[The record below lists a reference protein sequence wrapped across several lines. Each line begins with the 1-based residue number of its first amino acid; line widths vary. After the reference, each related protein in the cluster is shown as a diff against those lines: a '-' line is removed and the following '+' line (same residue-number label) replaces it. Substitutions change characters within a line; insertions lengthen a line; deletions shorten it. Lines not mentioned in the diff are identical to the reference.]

1 MVNLKLK
8 IAVIQPKQKKS
19 KSSIVRQG
27 NICEGIVIVD
37 ENGYYSVS
45 ISMKDDNKNPSLLY
59 LDFTER
65 SFDLKDKR
73 IVYRKEKEN
82 GRFVRIIRSKEHAKF
97 FPGLSEQYIPFV
109 NGCHVK
115 GYIVRE
121 EGVLKFDFKELAEV
135 KSLILEEDEHTD

>member
-1 MVNLKLK
+1 MVNLTLK
-8 IAVIQPKQKKS
+8 IAVLSKKT
-19 KSSIVRQG
+19 KTRSSIIRQG
-27 NICEGIVIVD
+27 KICEGIVV
-37 ENGYYSVS
+37 
-45 ISMKDDNKNPSLLY
+45 KDDNGCYQVSVSMKNDNKHPSLLY
-59 LDFTER
+59 LNFTER

-97 FPGLSEQYIPFV
+97 FPGLSEQYTPFV
-109 NGCHVK
+109 TGCRVR
-115 GYIVRE
+115 GYIVKD

>member
-1 MVNLKLK
+1 MVNLTLK
-8 IAVIQPKQKKS
+8 IAIIPKKTKTRN
-19 KSSIVRQG
+19 SIVRQG
-27 NICEGIVIVD
+27 KICEGVV
-37 ENGYYSVS
+37 V
-45 ISMKDDNKNPSLLY
+45 KDDNGCYQVSVSMKNDNTNPSLLY
-59 LDFTER
+59 LNLTER

-82 GRFVRIIRSKEHAKF
+82 GRFVRIIRSKENAKF
-97 FPGLSEQYIPFV
+97 FPGLSEQYTPFV
-109 NGCHVK
+109 NGCHVR